1 MQKTGIFLH
10 VGCGQKTKEQTPFQ
24 TLDWEEAEQG
34 IYPKSLLFDAPW
46 IEWFKK
52 YPLVWLDMPS
62 TWGRRKKMK
71 TRDLPDDIVVNILI
85 YDMLGKIVKTLVSG
99 EQNSGYKSVQWD
111 ATNNSGQAVSAG
123 VYIISIQ
130 AGEFR
135 DTRKMLFVK

>member
-1 MQKTGIFLH
+1 
-10 VGCGQKTKEQTPFQ
+10 
-24 TLDWEEAEQG
+24 
-34 IYPKSLLFDAPW
+34 
-46 IEWFKK
+46 
-52 YPLVWLDMPS
+52 
-62 TWGRRKKMK
+62 
-71 TRDLPDDIVVNILI
+71 
-85 YDMLGKIVKTLVSG
+85 MLGKIVKTLVSG